1 VNARRDGERGLSLME
16 AIVIATITALLALL
30 VMPLLP
36 RAATR
41 NAGIAERGV
50 DVLDALRAEREFRTL
65 VRAVSLREVD
75 GEPQAV
81 LEGVT
86 ETLTI
91 RPSLEVVSACARAGS
106 PTVRLAVER
115 NALVCLS
122 DGRRRV
128 MLRWAQQGAAF
139 SYSRDGVA
147 WFQTWSDPAVAPY
160 VRFEVRR
167 GERVTSSW
175 IERAMGEP
183 S

>member
-1 VNARRDGERGLSLME
+1 MTARRDGERGLSLME

-65 VRAVSLREVD
+65 VRAVSLRAID

-81 LEGVT
+81 LEGGANA
-86 ETLTI
+86 LTI
-91 RPSLEVVSACARAGS
+91 RPNLQAASACARAGS
-106 PTVRLAVER
+106 PVIRLAVESD
-115 NALVCLS
+115 ALICLS

-128 MLRWAQQGAAF
+128 MARWAQQDAEF

-160 VRFEVRR
+160 VRLEVRR
-167 GERVTSSW
+167 SERVTSVW
-175 IERAMGEP
+175 VERAMGEP